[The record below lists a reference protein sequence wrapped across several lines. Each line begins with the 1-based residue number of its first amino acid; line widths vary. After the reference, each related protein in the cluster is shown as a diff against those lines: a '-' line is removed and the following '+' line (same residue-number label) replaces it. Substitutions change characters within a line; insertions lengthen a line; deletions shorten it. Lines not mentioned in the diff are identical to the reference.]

1 MADIF
6 SKLSIDALRRSYN
19 INNLKN
25 HITLAYTEIDRL
37 QDLNNNRSAE
47 VVQLNAELQ
56 NQQKAHH
63 TDYQQLVN
71 EKEHIITEYNKIY
84 NLYQIEQGTSQI
96 WHDQY
101 QNILSHYNE
110 RNKQNQD

>member
-1 MADIF
+1 MFVRISDRAF
-6 SKLSIDALRRSYN
+6 RASNPTLLREQ
-19 INNLKN
+19 
-25 HITLAYTEIDRL
+25 ITLAYTEIDRL

-47 VVQLNAELQ
+47 VLQLNTELQ
-56 NQQKAHH
+56 NHH
-63 TDYQQLVN
+63 TDYQQLLN
-71 EKEHIITEYNKIY
+71 EKDNIITEYNRKY
-84 NLYQIEQGTSQI
+84 NLYQIEHGTSQI

>member
-1 MADIF
+1 M
-6 SKLSIDALRRSYN
+6 
-19 INNLKN
+19 
-25 HITLAYTEIDRL
+25 
-37 QDLNNNRSAE
+37 
-47 VVQLNAELQ
+47 
-56 NQQKAHH
+56 AHH
-63 TDYQQLVN
+63 TVYQQLVN

-84 NLYQIEQGTSQI
+84 SLYQIEQGTSQI

>member
-1 MADIF
+1 MFTKANEHTF
-6 SKLSIDALRRSYN
+6 RN
-19 INNLKN
+19 TNPVTLKS
-25 HITLAYTEIDRL
+25 HITSAYTGIDRL
-37 QDLNNNRSAE
+37 QDLNNNRYAE
-47 VVQLNAELQ
+47 VLQLNTELQ
-56 NQQKAHH
+56 NQQMAHH

-71 EKEHIITEYNKIY
+71 EKEDIITEYNKIY
-84 NLYQIEQGTSQI
+84 NLYQIEQGTAQI